1 MDTSAPR
8 LVHRTAHIRL
18 RLTRRQARRCYRML
32 RSAGDVWAW
41 LLDANRERHQ
51 QGEPAISNYKALCRL
66 LTGEGSFGELS
77 TVGARSVLRRYSD
90 AWFQAA
96 KRRGQEEKV
105 GFPRRKRALIP
116 VRFYNGTF
124 LIDGNRVRLPVARGQ
139 PELWVRLARPLPYQ
153 AEQVRA
159 VALLADSGR
168 LWLAVTAAVAVQDH
182 ELDPGRVAGVDLGII
197 HPYAVVAQ

>member
-1 MDTSAPR
+1 VRD
-8 LVHRTAHIRL
+8 
-18 RLTRRQARRCYRML
+18 
-32 RSAGDVWAW
+32 RS
-41 LLDANRERHQ
+41 
-51 QGEPAISNYKALCRL
+51 
-66 LTGEGSFGELS
+66 GS
-77 TVGARSVLRRYSD
+77 
-90 AWFQAA
+90 W
-96 KRRGQEEKV
+96 RRGQEEKV

-116 VRFYNGTF
+116 VGFYNGMF
-124 LIDGNRVRLPVARGQ
+124 LIDGNGVRLPVARGQ